1 MFGVQGREESKEQ
14 SHMFGVQGRE
24 ESKSSSW
31 IFLIC
36 LASKEENV
44 YIIRQG
50 ICILCSHTHYR
61 TKEMD
66 SKTQV
71 AHKAHAVCIPC
82 PAQSHIK
89 AMLKLSKLL
98 HHEGFHITFVNTEF
112 NHQRFMKSRDP
123 NSLDGLPDFR
133 FETIPDGLPPSDIN
147 ATQDI
152 PSLYESI
159 MNNFLAPFSDLL
171 VKLNSAISDNPP
183 VTCIVSDGFMPF
195 TITAA
200 QEFKIPVVMFF
211 TISAC
216 SLMGVLQLPSL
227 KDKGIIPPK
236 GVTKSAKSN

>member
-1 MFGVQGREESKEQ
+1 MFGD
-14 SHMFGVQGRE
+14 QGRE

-71 AHKAHAVCIPC
+71 THKPHAVCIPC
-82 PAQSHIK
+82 PAQSHMK

-147 ATQDI
+147 TSQDI
-152 PSLYESI
+152 PSLCESI

-171 VKLNSAISDNPP
+171 VKLNNATSDNPP
-183 VTCIVSDGFMPF
+183 VTCIVSDAMVF

-200 QEFKIPVVMFF
+200 QEFNIPVVFF
-211 TISAC
+211 YPYSAC
-216 SLMGVLQLPSL
+216 SVMGILHLPTL
-227 KDKGIIPPK
+227 KDKGIIPLK
-236 GVTKSAKSN
+236 GVTKSEKFN